1 MNPHNRRIFGIGE
14 ILLDII
20 FKDDMPVAA
29 KPGGSVFNAMVSL
42 ARTGEEVH
50 FISELG
56 NDQTGELITRFMVA
70 NGMTTQHL
78 NRYPTGNSPLAMAFL
93 NHNNNATYD
102 FYKNYP
108 PSRSLG
114 PLPDFME
121 DDLLLFGS
129 FYAINNEVA
138 HLVKEMVTKARQ
150 QGALV
155 LYDPNI
161 RKNHSNMPDLQRR
174 TAENMTLA
182 HVVRGSDEDFATL
195 LNITNP
201 HAVYQKVKND
211 CPHLIITQNANGVHL
226 FSPTYTEHFETL
238 PLDPISTIGAGDNF
252 NAGILK
258 AFINMD
264 VKVNN
269 LSTLNKN
276 EWGKIINH
284 GQAYARQVCLTLDNY
299 VPQGFSPSL

>member
-1 MNPHNRRIFGIGE
+1 MKARKRRIFGIGE

-20 FKDDMPVAA
+20 FREDKPVAA

-56 NDQTGELITRFMVA
+56 NDQTGELIARFMES

-78 NRYPTGNSPLAMAFL
+78 KRYPTGNSPLAMAFL
-93 NHNNNATYD
+93 NHNNDATYD

-114 PLPDFME
+114 SLPHFSE

-129 FYAINNEVA
+129 FYAINSEVA
-138 HLVKEMVTKARQ
+138 HLVTEMVTNARQ

-161 RKNHSNMPDLQRR
+161 RKNHSNTPDLLKK
-174 TAENMTLA
+174 TTENMALA
-182 HVVRGSDEDFATL
+182 HVVRGSDEDFTNL
-195 LNITNP
+195 LNLTDP
-201 HAVYQKVKND
+201 HAVYQQVKND
-211 CPHLIITQNANGVHL
+211 CPHLIITQNAKGVDL
-226 FSPTYTEHFETL
+226 FSTSYVEHFETP
-238 PLDPISTIGAGDNF
+238 PLKPVSTIGAGDNF
-252 NAGILK
+252 NAGVLK
-258 AFINMD
+258 AFINLD
-264 VKVNN
+264 VRVNN
-269 LSTLNKN
+269 LSTLNKS
-276 EWGKIINH
+276 EWHKIINH
-284 GQAYARQVCLTLDNY
+284 GQAYAREACLTLDNY
-299 VPQGFSPSL
+299 VPQGFSIVL